1 MPLTHDLH
9 PSDLHKLALRPGLRL
24 EPLESAGGEIPDE
37 ETDAVIRQTLDM
49 QISQVQPRGRDAL
62 PDIESQSRLDALRK
76 RKRASKQKKPAI
88 VPETVP
94 EIVPDEGNDFADQ
107 ADRTPADMS
116 AELPQSDGVKMKERR
131 AWIKPAVISA
141 LCVIFLFRPIW
152 VIAPVF
158 ILFWGGLIL
167 FALVGAERLSRLY
180 CWYAERRPERAEK
193 LRRRADALAMK
204 FDAILDR
211 LPGRWAEVLSL
222 PDFSRSA
229 LDPDSDDERPD
240 PFSKIAAEARSI

>member
-37 ETDAVIRQTLDM
+37 ETDAVIQQTLDM
-49 QISQVQPRGRDAL
+49 HISHVQPRGRDAL
-62 PDIESQSRLDALRK
+62 PDIEPQSKLDALRK
-76 RKRASKQKKPAI
+76 RKRVPKQKKPAI
-88 VPETVP
+88 VPE
-94 EIVPDEGNDFADQ
+94 IVPDERNDFADQ
-107 ADRTPADMS
+107 ADRTPADTS
-116 AELPQSDGVKMKERR
+116 VELPQSDGVKMKERR

-158 ILFWGGLIL
+158 ILFWSVLIL
-167 FALVGAERLSRLY
+167 FALVRAERLSRLY

-229 LDPDSDDERPD
+229 LDPDNDDERPD